1 MGVIKDNVTQDMKE
15 PLMDNLKELTEDGE
29 FKNGWLMAN
38 ILEAS
43 KNLSL
48 SEEDEATFLY
58 IAQNHPNDKMAKD
71 AGDVIGMEVERIK
84 D

>member
-1 MGVIKDNVTQDMKE
+1 
-15 PLMDNLKELTEDGE
+15 MD
-29 FKNGWLMAN
+29 
-38 ILEAS
+38 AS

-58 IAQNHPNDKMAKD
+58 IAQNHPNDRMAKR
-71 AGDVIGMEVERIK
+71 AGEVIGVEVERIE